1 MTCEAFNALDDAGR
15 LALAPQIK
23 TLQPVATTEP
33 LKSQDG
39 AELIT
44 SVTEA
49 CNQYPTASLGEA
61 LSQIVNSLKQKG

>member
-23 TLQPVATTEP
+23 TLKPVATMEP

-44 SVTEA
+44 SSPRRA
-49 CNQYPTASLGEA
+49 ANFRRRGRARR
-61 LSQIVNSLKQKG
+61 